1 MLADA
6 SSANAGDVYLSIAYR
21 HALVQ
26 DFIFNTSIGASL
38 YNSHHDDSIVQTEQ
52 NFALSEIRL
61 GVSKAIANTG
71 VAASLDYVIGGKDR
85 LGEAYKDNLVF
96 GLAYSF

>member
-1 MLADA
+1 MNL
-6 SSANAGDVYLSIAYR
+6 GIAYR

-26 DFIFNTSIGASL
+26 DFIFNSSIGASL

-61 GVSKAIANTG
+61 GVSKTIANTG
-71 VAASLDYVIGGKDR
+71 VATSLDYVIGGKDR
-85 LGEAYKDNLVF
+85 F
-96 GLAYSF
+96 R

>member
-1 MLADA
+1 M
-6 SSANAGDVYLSIAYR
+6 
-21 HALVQ
+21 
-26 DFIFNTSIGASL
+26 
-38 YNSHHDDSIVQTEQ
+38 QTEQ

-61 GVSKAIANTG
+61 GVSKTIANTG